1 MKSTILSLIST
12 TLMAATA
19 VAQDLKILEDSCA
32 SGAFEAAS
40 SSSDRPCQTTDFL
53 CVCTTG
59 KDWYDNY
66 ITEYLT
72 NHPGTC
78 TEAEIQRKQTN
89 PYYCPIN
96 NSLFLHGFPFPRSVA
111 PDSSRIV

>member
-19 VAQDLKILEDSCA
+19 VAQDLKILEESCS

-89 PYYCPIN
+89 P
-96 NSLFLHGFPFPRSVA
+96 
-111 PDSSRIV
+111 